1 MNVECH
7 GQMSLDVKELPKKKK
22 GFIIHTD
29 SIKKLL
35 PSIPTIINKITSFHF
50 PLHFYTETHTE
61 LVISR
66 V

>member
-35 PSIPTIINKITSFHF
+35 PSIPTIINKIK
-50 PLHFYTETHTE
+50 
-61 LVISR
+61 
-66 V
+66 